1 MKIEMPGFGCR
12 KCAKAADGIDAV
24 GNELDADFSRK
35 KSTAPAVMSLLAGL
49 LLSLSQIIL
58 ADPTAEPLPTPLPTL
73 KAEELVKAAIEKH
86 PDLATFQARLEAAG
100 AQARE
105 STSERMP
112 RLAVEAGTQHFNDP
126 ARIRPATANNQ
137 QSEFSRNLW
146 AGDLVLRWTAYSG
159 GRLSAAE
166 EAARLLEE
174 ASGADLRFFQE
185 RIATRVAQL
194 YFEFSARR
202 SIIRASEK
210 SLQSLREQAR
220 QVGQLLEQ
228 GKAAEV
234 DRMRLD
240 VRAAT
245 VEQSVIQ
252 QRNDRE
258 SLRASINF
266 MVGRSLDDRWE
277 SVELVKEPIDRAPGI
292 GPPINDTLTPRSDL
306 EAARL
311 RVESTA
317 ATIEQAEAAWQP
329 QVQFFTSYGH
339 RGDWSGREDYDRG
352 QIGLQLTWDIWDAG
366 RRRAQLAAAQAN
378 TEARAAELAS
388 LSESR
393 RLDLKIAQDNLRSA
407 LERLDVA
414 VLAAET
420 AAESLRIEQSKYTQG
435 KGTIID
441 VLDAE
446 TAALEAESLF
456 IRAEADVKISRAEVD
471 FARGAALSPRAASA
485 SLRP

>member
-1 MKIEMPGFGCR
+1 MTIEVPESGGR
-12 KCAKAADGIDAV
+12 KCAKTADEIEAV
-24 GNELDADFSRK
+24 GDDLKADFSGQKVTDR
-35 KSTAPAVMSLLAGL
+35 AVMSLLSGL
-49 LLSLSQIIL
+49 LFLLSPIIL
-58 ADPTAEPLPTPLPTL
+58 ANPKVESLPTL
-73 KAEELVKAAIEKH
+73 TAEELVKAAIEAH

-100 AQARE
+100 AQARG
-105 STSERMP
+105 SSSERLP
-112 RLAVEAGTQHFNDP
+112 RLTVEAGSQHFNDP
-126 ARIRPATANNQ
+126 ARIRPATADNQ
-137 QSEFSRNLW
+137 QAEFSRNLW
-146 AGDLVLRWTAYSG
+146 AVDLVLRWTAYTG

-194 YFEFSARR
+194 YFEFSARK

-258 SLRASINF
+258 NLRASINF

-277 SVELVKEPIDRAPGI
+277 SVELAKEPLHSAPEIDPSIKA
-292 GPPINDTLTPRSDL
+292 TSTTRSDL
-306 EAARL
+306 QAAQL
-311 RVESTA
+311 RMESAA

-329 QVQFFTSYGH
+329 QVQLFTSYGH
-339 RGDWSGREDYDRG
+339 RGDWSGREDYDRR
-352 QIGLQLTWDIWDAG
+352 QIGLQLTWDIFDAG
-366 RRRAQLAAAQAN
+366 RRRAQLAAAEAN
-378 TEARAAELAS
+378 TEARAAELVS

-393 RLDLKIAQDNLRSA
+393 RLDLKIAQGDLASA

-414 VLAAET
+414 VLANET
-420 AAESLRIEQSKYTQG
+420 AAESLRIERSKYTQG

-456 IRAEADVKISRAEVD
+456 IRAEADVKISRAAVD

>member
-1 MKIEMPGFGCR
+1 MKLNVPGSGYR

-24 GNELDADFSRK
+24 GNEPNADFGVK
-35 KSTAPAVMSLLAGL
+35 NVTAPAVMSLLAGL

-58 ADPTAEPLPTPLPTL
+58 ANPTTESLLTLTAEQ
-73 KAEELVKAAIEKH
+73 LVQAAIEKH
-86 PDLATFQARLEAAG
+86 PDLATFEARLEAAG
-100 AQARE
+100 AQARG
-105 STSERMP
+105 SSAERLP
-112 RLAVEAGTQHFNDP
+112 RLAAQAGTQHFNDP
-126 ARIRPATANNQ
+126 VRIRPATANNQ
-137 QSEFSRNLW
+137 PGEFSHNLW
-146 AGDLVLRWTAYSG
+146 AGDLVLQWTAYTG

-166 EAARLLEE
+166 EAARLLEQ

-245 VEQSVIQ
+245 VEQSIIQ

-277 SVELVKEPIDRAPGI
+277 NVELVKEPIESAPGI
-292 GPPINDTLTPRSDL
+292 DLPINDASTPRSDVQ
-306 EAARL
+306 AARL
-311 RVESTA
+311 RMQSTA
-317 ATIEQAEAAWQP
+317 ATIKQAEAAWQP
-329 QVQFFTSYGH
+329 QVQLFTSYGY
-339 RGDWSGREDYDRG
+339 RGDWSGREDYDQS
-352 QIGLQLTWDIWDAG
+352 QIGLLLSWDIWDAG
-366 RRRAQLAAAQAN
+366 RRRAQLATAQAN
-378 TEARAAELAS
+378 TDARAAELAS

-393 RLDLKIAQDNLRSA
+393 RLDLKIALDDFTSA

-414 VLAAET
+414 VLATET

-456 IRAEADVKISRAEVD
+456 IRAEADVKISRAAVD
-471 FARGAALSPRAASA
+471 FARGAALSPRAACA
-485 SLRP
+485 SLRTSS

>member
-1 MKIEMPGFGCR
+1 M
-12 KCAKAADGIDAV
+12 
-24 GNELDADFSRK
+24 
-35 KSTAPAVMSLLAGL
+35 
-49 LLSLSQIIL
+49 LS
-58 ADPTAEPLPTPLPTL
+58 
-73 KAEELVKAAIEKH
+73 
-86 PDLATFQARLEAAG
+86 
-100 AQARE
+100 
-105 STSERMP
+105 
-112 RLAVEAGTQHFNDP
+112 
-126 ARIRPATANNQ
+126 
-137 QSEFSRNLW
+137 
-146 AGDLVLRWTAYSG
+146 WTAYSG

-194 YFEFSARR
+194 YFEFSARKA
-202 SIIRASEK
+202 IIRASEK
-210 SLQSLREQAR
+210 SLQSLREQAK

-266 MVGRSLDDRWE
+266 HGGPPLDERWE
-277 SVELVKEPIDRAPGI
+277 SVELVKEPIPNAASIDA
-292 GPPINDTLTPRSDL
+292 SD
-306 EAARL
+306 
-311 RVESTA
+311 ESTDCPPVPTWRPPA
-317 ATIEQAEAAWQP
+317 CAWSRLPQPSARPKAAWQP
-329 QVQFFTSYGH
+329 QLQLFTSYGQ
-339 RGDWSGREDYDRG
+339 RGDWSGREDYDRS
-352 QIGLQLTWDIWDAG
+352 QVGLQLSWDIWDAG
-366 RRRAQLAAAQAN
+366 RRKAQVATARAN

-393 RLDLKIAQDNLRSA
+393 RLDLKIARDDYASA

-414 VLAAET
+414 VLATRT
-420 AAESLRIEQSKYTQG
+420 ADESLRIEQSKYTQG
-435 KGTIID
+435 KGTIVD

-456 IRAEADVKISRAEVD
+456 IRAEADVKISRAAVD
-471 FARGAALSPRAASA
+471 LARGTALSPQAACGK
-485 SLRP
+485 LRL